1 MCAKEKARKFEILDE
16 CVLHLQ
22 FLAIGSDLQEHH
34 QTHTSFLYIGGWQRF
49 PAETVYGISH
59 LSCVET

>member
-34 QTHTSFLYIGGWQRF
+34 QTHTSFLYIGG
-49 PAETVYGISH
+49 
-59 LSCVET
+59 